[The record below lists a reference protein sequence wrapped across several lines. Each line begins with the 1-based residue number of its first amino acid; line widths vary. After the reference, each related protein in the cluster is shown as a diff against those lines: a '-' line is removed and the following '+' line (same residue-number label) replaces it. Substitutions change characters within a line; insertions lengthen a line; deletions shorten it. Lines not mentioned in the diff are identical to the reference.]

1 MEYKKSND
9 ISNFKKENLKI
20 YLNNVLK
27 MGRIVQGMFYKFKDA
42 YFEKDKNLCNEIIKQ
57 DDRLDFLETKLEYEG
72 LSMLGSQNFTGVYLK
87 ATMLGIKMSYIFENM
102 GDLCEK
108 NAKLN
113 LEILKLPQ
121 LVNMLS
127 FEDIFSQ
134 SQKMLTLSLKL
145 LSNFVNLD
153 IQKLIEEE
161 SQKNFFLSAKEI
173 CFLNQDVNSL
183 LSAFKKIL
191 YRSKEQTK
199 TINLHLNVLSN
210 IEQFA
215 DFSTNISEN
224 VIWALSGSKYKCR
237 GKDLEYFYSYEEEL
251 WNV

>member
-1 MEYKKSND
+1 MNYKISND

-42 YFEKDKNLCNEIIKQ
+42 YYEKNKHLCNEIIEQ
-57 DDRLDFLETKLEYEG
+57 DDRLDYLETKLEYEG
-72 LSMLGSQNFTGVYLK
+72 LSMLGSENFTGIYLK
-87 ATMLGIKMSYIFENM
+87 ATLLGIKMGYIFENM
-102 GDLCEK
+102 GDLCEE

-121 LVNMLS
+121 IVNMLS

-134 SQKMLTLSLKL
+134 SQKMLSLSLKT

-153 IQKLIEEE
+153 IKTLTDADAQT
-161 SQKNFFLSAKEI
+161 NFYLPAKEI
-173 CFLNQDVNSL
+173 CFLDQDINSL
-183 LSAFKKIL
+183 LTAFKKNL
-191 YRSKEQTK
+191 YRSKESIK
-199 TINLHLNVLSN
+199 TINLHLNILSN
-210 IEQFA
+210 IEQFS

-224 VIWALSGSKYKCR
+224 VLWALTGTKYKCR
-237 GKDLEYFYSYEEEL
+237 GTNLEYFYSYEDEI
-251 WNV
+251 

>member
-1 MEYKKSND
+1 MIYKNSYD

-42 YFEKDKNLCNEIIKQ
+42 YFEKDKNLCDEIIQQ

-72 LSMLGSQNFTGVYLK
+72 LSMLGSQNFTGIYLK

-102 GDLCEK
+102 GDLCEE

-134 SQKMLTLSLKL
+134 SQKMFSLSLKL

-153 IQKLIEEE
+153 IQKLTEED
-161 SQKNFFLSAKEI
+161 SQANFFLPAKEI
-173 CFLNQDVNSL
+173 CFLNQEVNSL
-183 LSAFKKIL
+183 LAAFKKNL
-191 YRSKEQTK
+191 YRSKEKIK
-199 TINLHLNVLSN
+199 TISLHLNVLSN
-210 IEQFA
+210 IEKFS
-215 DFSTNISEN
+215 DFSTNIAEN
-224 VIWALSGSKYKCR
+224 VLWALTGNKFKCR
-237 GKDLEYFYSYEEEL
+237 ETKLEYFYSYEEES
-251 WNV
+251 

>member
-1 MEYKKSND
+1 MIYKKSND

-42 YFEKDKNLCNEIIKQ
+42 YFEKNKNLCNEIIKQ

-72 LSMLGSQNFTGVYLK
+72 LSMLGSQNFTGIYLK
-87 ATMLGIKMSYIFENM
+87 ATLLGIKMSYIFENM
-102 GDLCEK
+102 GDLCEE

-134 SQKMLTLSLKL
+134 SQKILTLSLKL

-153 IQKLIEEE
+153 IQKLTEQD
-161 SQKNFFLSAKEI
+161 SQKNFFLPAKEI
-173 CFLNQDVNSL
+173 CFLDQDINSL
-183 LSAFKKIL
+183 LTAFKKNL
-191 YRSKEQTK
+191 YRSKESTK

-210 IEQFA
+210 IEQFS

-224 VIWALSGSKYKCR
+224 VLWALSAIKYKCR
-237 GKDLEYFYSYEEEL
+237 GTNLEYFYSYEEEL
-251 WNV
+251 